1 MSRLIKIRGEGVVG
15 EIRDGVFHKSAY
27 ESKHMLRKPLSW
39 CFDKASIDNNLDV
52 IKTVQ
57 ISAKDT
63 EKVYSISI
71 ERFFQYAGF
80 LNRGYGEQY
89 FVPIAHWS
97 VTEARLPEDIPIEEA
112 IQFKLF

>member
-1 MSRLIKIRGEGVVG
+1 MTRLITIRGEGVVG

-39 CFDKASIDNNLDV
+39 CFDKASIDNNLDL
-52 IKTVQ
+52 IQTVQ
-57 ISAKDT
+57 IRARDT

-71 ERFFQYAGF
+71 RRFFQYAGT
-80 LNRGYGEQY
+80 LNRGHGKQY

-97 VTEARLPEDIPIEEA
+97 VTEARLPENIPIEEA